1 MVLVAPGQP
10 VKVDSRIVN
19 PGIPIPPE
27 AMMIHGITDE
37 DAAEGMPLIEA
48 VRYLVAKIKRLS
60 GEGIPI
66 VTMNGSYDI
75 TMLHN
80 QATQL
85 GTENFEGWTG
95 PMLDL
100 MVLDKKV
107 DKWRKGSRK
116 LDALCKHYKVD
127 PEKLH
132 DASSDAL
139 GAVLC
144 VQALAKRYPNIRM
157 KVEDLHRL
165 QTKWRAEQQTSL
177 SDYLVRSGEPA
188 LAPKE
193 WAWPIQR

>member
-1 MVLVAPGQP
+1 
-10 VKVDSRIVN
+10 
-19 PGIPIPPE
+19 
-27 AMMIHGITDE
+27 MIHGITDE
-37 DAAEGMPLIEA
+37 DAAEGMRLIEA

-66 VTMNGSYDI
+66 VTMNGSYDL

-80 QATQL
+80 QANQL
-85 GTENFEGWTG
+85 GTENFDGWAG

-116 LDALCKHYKVD
+116 LNALCKHYKVD
-127 PEKLH
+127 PKKLH

-144 VQALAKRYPNIRM
+144 VQALAKRYRHIGAN
-157 KVEDLHRL
+157 VADLHRL
-165 QTKWRAEQQTSL
+165 QIKWRSEQQASL
-177 SDYLVRSGEPA
+177 SEYLVRSGEPA
-188 LAPKE
+188 LSPVE
-193 WAWPIQR
+193 LLWPIQR